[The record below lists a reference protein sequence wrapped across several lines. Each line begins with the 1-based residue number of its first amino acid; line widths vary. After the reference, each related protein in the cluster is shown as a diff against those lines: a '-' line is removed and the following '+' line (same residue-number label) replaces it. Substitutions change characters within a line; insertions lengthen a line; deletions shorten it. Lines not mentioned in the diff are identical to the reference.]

1 MKSSNGKTKQNK
13 QTKKIVYRGI
23 PINQSVDFSAE
34 SLQARRSAGMIY
46 LKWWKEEK
54 TYNQDCT
61 TQQVSHSDLT
71 KKSKVYRQ
79 AKAKRIQHYQTSLT
93 INTCLG
99 RKQTRRKKTN
109 KHKISENESEN
120 VSCSAMSDSLQPYG
134 L

>member
-79 AKAKRIQHYQTSLT
+79 AKAQRIQHYQTSLT

-109 KHKISENESEN
+109 KHKIIENESEN

>member
-109 KHKISENESEN
+109 KHKIIENESEN

>member
-99 RKQTRRKKTN
+99 RKQMRRKKTN
-109 KHKISENESEN
+109 KHKTIENESEN